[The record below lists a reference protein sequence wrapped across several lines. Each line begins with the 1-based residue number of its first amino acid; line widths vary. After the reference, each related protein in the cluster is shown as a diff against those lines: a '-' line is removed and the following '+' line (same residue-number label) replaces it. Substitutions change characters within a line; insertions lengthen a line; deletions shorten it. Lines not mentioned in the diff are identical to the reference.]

1 MMLSLTQR
9 NNHKGFPYNKI
20 KKTVKTPSMKRSKN
34 TKIKKQFLQKN
45 LKGSNKLKTIQIKDK
60 ML

>member
-1 MMLSLTQR
+1 
-9 NNHKGFPYNKI
+9 
-20 KKTVKTPSMKRSKN
+20 MKRSKN